1 MFDLGGLTGMRG
13 SIAYAINSS
22 GTIVGSAYSSE
33 DLPRAVLWDE
43 SGLHDLGTLSGG
55 ERSYSDAKGISD
67 DGTVVGGSHDLSQHE
82 AFVWVDGTMYGLT
95 ERSYEASAIN
105 SRGEI
110 VGSGT
115 CGAVIATPR

>member
-1 MFDLGGLTGMRG
+1 
-13 SIAYAINSS
+13 
-22 GTIVGSAYSSE
+22 
-33 DLPRAVLWDE
+33 
-43 SGLHDLGTLSGG
+43 
-55 ERSYSDAKGISD
+55 
-67 DGTVVGGSHDLSQHE
+67 VGGSHDLSQHE
-82 AFVWVDGTMYGLT
+82 AFVWVDGTMYGLA